1 MHDGDAGRLQH
12 AACLVR
18 RLFWFLVGLP
28 FSVFLYL
35 RRWRASIVCQK
46 HARGFLARSRQSAV
60 DPAPKQAA
68 VNGAPVTISGRRSSR
83 LSRSYPSPRC
93 LDFSGGS
100 SALPKQRGVVEAGDE
115 AGSAPRTSR
124 LSLRVTLLLLAIAL
138 AIGASIGQTERFATP
153 SHSPLPPPPGTAPT
167 LFLPRPPPPEPHSSQ
182 PTLQRPKKEPL
193 RWMRKA
199 LGGRV

>member
-1 MHDGDAGRLQH
+1 MVGDAGRLQH
-12 AACLVR
+12 AACLVQ

-46 HARGFLARSRQSAV
+46 HARGFLARSRHARV

-100 SALPKQRGVVEAGDE
+100 SAQLPKQRGVVEAGDE

-124 LSLRVTLLLLAIAL
+124 LSQLRVTLLLLAIAL
-138 AIGASIGQTERFATP
+138 AIGASIGQTERSATP
-153 SHSPLPPPPGTAPT
+153 LYSPLPPPPGTA
-167 LFLPRPPPPEPHSSQ
+167 PPPEPHSSQ
-182 PTLQRPKKEPL
+182 PTLQRPTKEPL